1 MKEKIFDSWENL
13 LISYLE
19 TMKVVKVAVLLALTY
34 FVCCFLLAAVGL
46 SNDRSDALML
56 FSDILM
62 FFILKVLAFPLNL
75 WNADYPFL
83 MDNTAKMLESDKN
96 PLTLIAINYVL
107 QIGLILLALKL
118 KKRIKTSKKAMD

>member
-1 MKEKIFDSWENL
+1 
-13 LISYLE
+13 
-19 TMKVVKVAVLLALTY
+19 
-34 FVCCFLLAAVGL
+34 
-46 SNDRSDALML
+46 ML